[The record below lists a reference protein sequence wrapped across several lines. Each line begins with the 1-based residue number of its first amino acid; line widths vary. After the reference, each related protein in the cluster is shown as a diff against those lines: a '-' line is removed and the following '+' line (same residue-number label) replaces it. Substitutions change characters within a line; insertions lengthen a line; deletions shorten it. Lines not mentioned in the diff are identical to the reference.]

1 MGIQSIRLPT
11 KLQLALK
18 NGSTSKLFKES
29 LDYAGFEIAGNG
41 ERSGGVPFCDKL
53 QNGSPSNLYS

>member
-1 MGIQSIRLPT
+1 
-11 KLQLALK
+11 LQLALK

-41 ERSGGVPFCDKL
+41 ERSEDVQFCDKL
-53 QNGSPSNLYS
+53 QNGSPGNLNS